1 MLPLNLKIQSDQLLG
16 APSARLDRV
25 LGELTAQS
33 RSFLQQQIQAGHVLL
48 NGKTV
53 LKAGQLVRAGD
64 EIQARWQAPEPRET
78 LIPIPTDLKILFEDA
93 SLLVLDKPQ
102 GMVIHPAPS
111 HQGPTLVH
119 HLLSH
124 LPETPETDEGFE
136 ERPGIVHRLD
146 KGTSGVLLVAK
157 SRAVQEALSAQFKAR
172 TVHKQYEALAW
183 GRMLP
188 EGRFASA
195 IGRDRRNR
203 LKMSSRTQKG
213 RESITD
219 WKTQTVFRHFT
230 HVRLFPFTGRTHQLR
245 VHLSEGGHPI
255 VGDPL
260 YGRGLT
266 DVRRQ
271 DLAAEITEKL
281 TGLEA
286 TLLHAARLEFHH
298 PLTGAPMQF
307 EAPRPEIFDS
317 VLSELA
323 KWDR

>member
-1 MLPLNLKIQSDQLLG
+1 MLPLSLKIQPEQLSG
-16 APSARLDRV
+16 AASARLDRV
-25 LGELTAQS
+25 LGEITAQS

-48 NGKTV
+48 NGKRV
-53 LKAGQLVRAGD
+53 QKAGQLVRAGD
-64 EIQARWQAPEPRET
+64 EIQAQWQAAEPRHALT
-78 LIPIPTDLKILFEDA
+78 PVPADLKILFEDA

-102 GMVIHPAPS
+102 GMVVHPAPS
-111 HQGPTLVH
+111 HSGPTLVH

-124 LPETPETDEGFE
+124 LPETPDTGALED
-136 ERPGIVHRLD
+136 RAGIVHRLD

-157 SRAVQEALSAQFKAR
+157 TRAVQEALSAQFKAR
-172 TVHKQYEALAW
+172 TVHKEYEALAW
-183 GRMLP
+183 GIMTP
-188 EGRFASA
+188 EGRFASC

-213 RESITD
+213 REAVTD
-219 WKTQTVFRHFT
+219 WKVQTQFRHFA

-266 DVRRQ
+266 EARRRE
-271 DLAAEITEKL
+271 LPGPVAEKL
-281 TGLEA
+281 ERLEA
-286 TLLHAARLEFHH
+286 TLLHAVRLEFHH
-298 PLTGAPMQF
+298 PLCGEPMHF

-317 VLSELA
+317 VLAELA